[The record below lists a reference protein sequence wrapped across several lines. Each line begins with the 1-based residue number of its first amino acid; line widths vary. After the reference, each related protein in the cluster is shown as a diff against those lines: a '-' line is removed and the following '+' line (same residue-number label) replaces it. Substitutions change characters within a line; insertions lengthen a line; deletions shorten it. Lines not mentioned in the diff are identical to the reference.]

1 MAFHRP
7 RRAMFT
13 KTQPDPNWLHHG
25 IIATRAPNAGHR
37 LVAAHRVVGS
47 ARLGGL
53 QHYYELE
60 PIAA

>member
-1 MAFHRP
+1 
-7 RRAMFT
+7 MFT

-37 LVAAHRVVGS
+37 LLAAHRVVGS